1 MRELKQPK
9 PYRKAKRNRRRRR
22 RGLGPAAAFVC
33 FALVLAAL
41 ASAAVIFFK
50 IGSITVTGETVYT
63 SEEIIEAS
71 GLEKGESMYLF
82 NKFKAISS
90 IASSCPY
97 IDEIRIRRALPDGIE
112 IIVTP
117 CTAAAVIYSDFV
129 YYIIDENGKILE
141 NAGRNQPENMAVVSE
156 GELKNPQVGKTAV
169 FSAEESSKA
178 LFSVLNTAKNSGIL
192 SDISS
197 IDITK
202 IYDIKFEYLGRFTVE
217 LGTADDIE
225 RKFKF
230 VSAIID
236 ALGDNERGVIDV
248 SSGETGYFNQASN

>member
-1 MRELKQPK
+1 M
-9 PYRKAKRNRRRRR
+9 
-22 RGLGPAAAFVC
+22 
-33 FALVLAAL
+33 
-41 ASAAVIFFK
+41 
-50 IGSITVTGETVYT
+50 
-63 SEEIIEAS
+63 
-71 GLEKGESMYLF
+71 
-82 NKFKAISS
+82 
-90 IASSCPY
+90 
-97 IDEIRIRRALPDGIE
+97 
-112 IIVTP
+112 
-117 CTAAAVIYSDFV
+117 
-129 YYIIDENGKILE
+129 E
-141 NAGRNQPENMAVVSE
+141 NAGRNQPENMAVVSG